1 MLKAPTA
8 TPPTIMPVVSTGADM
23 VGRVLGVVDGY
34 GIIINRGDEDADA
47 DPFVGHG
54 VIRTKGVEEGVS
66 TAVGVEDG

>member
-1 MLKAPTA
+1 
-8 TPPTIMPVVSTGADM
+8 M